1 MENEKF
7 NLHLVSDSTG
17 ETIISV
23 ARACLAQFEN
33 VAVEHH
39 VHTLIR
45 TSARMDRVI
54 SAIEAHPG
62 PVLYTLVDDELRTK
76 LDETCRQLAV
86 PSIPLLDR
94 AIHMMANFFGVDAR
108 AQPGRQHALDKDYF
122 SRIEAMDY
130 TLAHDDGLCPEEFES
145 ADVVLIGVSR
155 SSKTPTSVYLANR
168 GVKTAN
174 IPFVPGQKLPESVLN
189 LSRPLV
195 IGLTKD
201 PKQLVQLR
209 RNRLR
214 SLGEINE
221 TAYTDIDAI
230 KAEVAEARRLF
241 SEKNWHMIDV
251 TRRSIEE
258 TAATIINQLEKK
270 RQREKEDA

>member
-33 VAVEHH
+33 VTVEHH

-45 TSARMDRVI
+45 TSTRMERVI
-54 SAIEAHPG
+54 SSIETNPG

-76 LDETCRQLAV
+76 LDDTCRQLAV

-94 AIHMMANFFGVDAR
+94 AIHMLTNFFGVDAR

-130 TLAHDDGLCPEEFES
+130 TLAHDDGLFPDEFEK
-145 ADVVLIGVSR
+145 ADVVLVGVSR

-174 IPFVPGQKLPESVLN
+174 IPFVPGQKLPDSVLN
-189 LSRPLV
+189 LSQPLV

-221 TAYTDIDAI
+221 TDYTDIDAI

-241 SEKNWHMIDV
+241 SERNWSMIDV

-258 TAATIINQLEKK
+258 TAANIINQLEKK
-270 RQREKEDA
+270 RLKEKQDA